1 MRRALSIV
9 SLAVSVAA
17 CGPRGARPADGGV
30 TPRDGGVTPRDG
42 GARDLAAPAPTTDLA
57 PALDPAATFVMSLD
71 AGAFPPG
78 PHPSALVYI
87 PSRFDPTPPIAVVVY
102 LHGFDNCVEN
112 VVRDA
117 GQPCTSGGPTRAA
130 YALAAQLEAS
140 GKNALLLCPEVLFDQ
155 AAGNPGNL
163 GTTNGFK
170 ALLSETLGHLA
181 APLRGA
187 TINDVG
193 QVVVASHSGGYTAAA
208 GLINRGG
215 VPIGELYMLD
225 SLYDSNAVTNF
236 DPWVEKLGPG
246 HRYGD
251 VYTQGGGTLANSQ
264 AQATRMSQFVGGDM
278 GLILD
283 DRTTD
288 TLSDAAYQHA
298 LIFKYSALA
307 HDAVPTYYFGKLVAT
322 SSLPDKR

>member
-1 MRRALSIV
+1 VVRALLCLY
-9 SLAVSVAA
+9 LAG
-17 CGPRGARPADGGV
+17 CGARGGKGLDGGVVAVADGGAADLSAT
-30 TPRDGGVTPRDG
+30 TPT
-42 GARDLAAPAPTTDLA
+42 ADLA
-57 PALDPAATFVMSLD
+57 PVLDPAGTFVMTLD

-102 LHGFDNCVEN
+102 LHGFNNCVEN

-117 GQPCTSGGPTRAA
+117 GQPCTSGGATRSA

-140 GKNALLLCPEVLFDQ
+140 GKNAILVCPEVLFDQ

-170 ALLSETLGHLA
+170 MLLTELLGHLA
-181 APLRGA
+181 VPLCNA

-193 QVVVASHSGGYTAAA
+193 KVVVASHSGGYTAAE
-208 GLINRGG
+208 GLINKGG

-225 SLYDSNAVTNF
+225 SLYDSNAASNV
-236 DPWVEKLGPG
+236 DPWVGKLGPG

-264 AQATRMSQFVGGDM
+264 SQATRMSTLVGGDM

-283 DRTTD
+283 DRTTA
-288 TLSDAAYQHA
+288 TLPDAAYAHE
-298 LIFKYSALA
+298 LIFKYTSLA